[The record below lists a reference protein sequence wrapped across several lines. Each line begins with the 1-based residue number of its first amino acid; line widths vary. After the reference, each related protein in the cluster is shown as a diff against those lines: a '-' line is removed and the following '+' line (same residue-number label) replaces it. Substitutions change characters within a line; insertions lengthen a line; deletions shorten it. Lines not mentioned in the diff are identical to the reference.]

1 MAGKKNDKTEGV
13 TTEVSVQRLA
23 ESVGVVFTFNGSVM
37 VGKCPFHDDDGSS
50 LVIDP
55 KANTWHCDTCKASGS
70 VVEFVMKSEGVS
82 RRHAMELLAQGLPL
96 HGNTAPGKVKGSSI
110 KKLPA
115 PVQLDADDQKLL
127 RDVVDYYNETLKQ
140 SPEGLA
146 YLESRGLRSG
156 EAIDHF
162 KLGYANRTL
171 GYRLPDKN
179 RRLGQELR
187 GRLTKLG
194 IYRESGHEHLSGSL
208 VIPVFDQTGNVLQL
222 YGRKV
227 TPRLRP
233 GTPLHLYLPGE
244 MRGVW
249 NIGSLVVSKTIIL
262 APSLIDALS
271 FWCAGHMNVTSLLG
285 GTLHED
291 LIAALRAAGTKTVL
305 LALRRDAEGDKLADA
320 IAGALVLC
328 RSEEHTSELQSPLHL

>member
-1 MAGKKNDKTEGV
+1 MSMRVPRSTVARA
-13 TTEVSVQRLA
+13 VQRLA
-23 ESVGVVFTFNGSVM
+23 ESTGVVVTVNGSVM
-37 VGKCPFHDDDGSS
+37 VGVCPFHNDDGTAFT
-50 LVIDP
+50 IGP
-55 KANTWHCDTCKASGS
+55 KANTWRCDPCKAGGS

-82 RRHAMELLAQGLPL
+82 RRHALELLAQGLPL
-96 HGNTAPGKVKGSSI
+96 QGNAAPGKVKGSSI

-115 PVQLDADDQKLL
+115 PVQLVADDQKLL

-156 EAIDHF
+156 EVIDHF
-162 KLGYANRTL
+162 KLGYANRTM

-179 RRLGQELR
+179 RRLGKELR

-227 TPRLRP
+227 TPRFRP

-249 NIGSLVVSKTIIL
+249 NIESLVVSKTIIL
-262 APSLIDALS
+262 APTRRP
-271 FWCAGHMNVTSLLG
+271 TSAS
-285 GTLHED
+285 
-291 LIAALRAAGTKTVL
+291 AAPA
-305 LALRRDAEGDKLADA
+305 
-320 IAGALVLC
+320 
-328 RSEEHTSELQSPLHL
+328 TSSDTPWPP